1 MACDVDV
8 RECLWAHIKPRLA
21 GPRISKDGLE
31 IRARCPVCDSHDTL
45 SINANGTRARLA
57 WHCYNAACGDQVAI
71 RRALAD
77 SGVPRWCLPE
87 VKRDR
92 QTMALQVLEE
102 SADRRPAQTRLRV
115 YLILRGRTHWPKGAE
130 LEAYAARVGVGRT
143 EAFDARSAGPL
154 LPAPRTTSTDHT
166 GNGPVKSGE
175 FSEAGELVRIS
186 EGVRHSGLVRP
197 SGQPKVRHSG
207 QVPTQR

>member
-31 IRARCPVCDSHDTL
+31 IRARCPVCGSHDTL

-57 WHCYNAACGDQVAI
+57 WHCYNAACGDQAAI

-102 SADRRPAQTRLRV
+102 SGDRRPAQTRLRV
-115 YLILRGRTHWPKGAE
+115 YLILRGRTHWPRGAD
-130 LEAYAARVGVGRT
+130 LEAYAARVGVSRS
-143 EAFDARSAGPL
+143 EAFKAKLAGAL
-154 LPAPRTTSTDHT
+154 LPPPRTTSTDHT

-186 EGVRHSGLVRP
+186 EVVRP
-197 SGQPKVRHSG
+197 RRQVSPRRQPKVRPSG